1 MQLTAVSQAGGCP
14 GGLRYPESVTE
25 HEDLIAGGWDV
36 VVVGAGPSGS
46 SAARVAAERGARV
59 LLLDRARFPR
69 YKTCGGGLIGTSLEY
84 VPASVR
90 ATIEQQVS
98 SVTFTL
104 RGGTANTHRSLSP
117 FLALVQRERF
127 DQALVDAAV
136 AAGVTFADG
145 VTVRGITA
153 STDETDAAAAV
164 TLSTDVGDIRAR
176 IVVGAD
182 GAGGRIGRY
191 VGVTPG
197 GIDLALER
205 EIVRPADGRDWDDRV
220 FLDWGSEPG
229 SYAWMFPKTETL
241 TVGVIQ
247 AKGAPEATRAYLD
260 RYVGELDLTA
270 AEVTRASGHLAQW
283 RTADSPLRRGP
294 VIVVGD
300 AAALLDPFTREGI
313 SFALRSGS
321 WAGAAAAS
329 AVRGTTTALDS
340 YVERVR
346 EELQPEISAGARVL
360 RLFERRPG
368 LIHGLIGYTVVGAR
382 LFIRVCRGQLT
393 LADLLGHRAA
403 RFALALFR
411 R

>member
-1 MQLTAVSQAGGCP
+1 
-14 GGLRYPESVTE
+14 VTE
-25 HEDLIAGGWDV
+25 REDLTDDSWDV

-59 LLLDRARFPR
+59 LLLDRAEFPR
-69 YKTCGGGLIGTSLEY
+69 YKTCGGGLIGTSLDY
-84 VPASVR
+84 IPASVR
-90 ATIEQQVS
+90 ATIEQQVK

-104 RGGTANTHRSLSP
+104 SGRSPSSHRSGSP

-127 DQALVDAAV
+127 DQALVEAAV

-145 VTVRGITA
+145 VAVRGIEADDTH
-153 STDETDAAAAV
+153 AV
-164 TLSTDVGDIRAR
+164 TLSTDVGDIRSSVL
-176 IVVGAD
+176 IGAD
-182 GAGGRIGRY
+182 GVGGRIGRY

-197 GIDLALER
+197 GVDLALER

-247 AKGAPEATRAYLD
+247 AKGAPDATRAYLD

-270 AEVTRASGHLAQW
+270 AEVTRASGHLAHW

-313 SFALRSGS
+313 SFALRSGT
-321 WAGAAAAS
+321 WAGVAAAS
-329 AVRGTTTALDS
+329 AVRGNATALDA
-340 YVERVR
+340 YAARVR
-346 EELQPEISAGARVL
+346 TELQPEIAAGARVL

-368 LIHGLIGYTVVGAR
+368 LIHGLIGYTVIGAH

-393 LADLLGHRAA
+393 LAELMRHRVTRAA
-403 RFALALFR
+403 LAVLR
-411 R
+411 RR